1 MCKLWQAGYQNNE
14 ETLGYRELV
23 KPSPQTSLLKY
34 VDVSTAWKAA
44 LFLGLVVYAINFS
57 HGALAALPAALKQ
70 ATYTFFVSGFIL
82 RLCERLARNNALGR
96 MALPL
101 ATLVPSAIAI
111 GLTYLMHSL
120 KGTPAPFYSTV
131 PTILMVFPSFAVWG
145 WRAQRPAVG
154 NDS

>member
-1 MCKLWQAGYQNNE
+1 MKYKNNG
-14 ETLGYRELV
+14 ETLDNSDVMKASPKSLV
-23 KPSPQTSLLKY
+23 LKY

-70 ATYTFFVSGFIL
+70 TIYTFFVSGFIL
-82 RLCERLARNNALGR
+82 RLCERLARNNALGV
-96 MALPL
+96 MSLPL

-131 PTILMVFPSFAVWG
+131 PTILMVFPAFAVWG
-145 WRAQRPAVG
+145 WRAQRPAVES
-154 NDS
+154 NP

>member
-1 MCKLWQAGYQNNE
+1 MKAL
-14 ETLGYRELV
+14 
-23 KPSPQTSLLKY
+23 PHSFLLKY

-57 HGALAALPAALKQ
+57 HGAMAALPAALKQ
-70 ATYTFFVSGFIL
+70 AIYTFFVSGFIL
-82 RLCERLARNNALGR
+82 RLCERLAKNNALGV

-131 PTILMVFPSFAVWG
+131 PTILMVFPAFAVWG
-145 WRAQRPAVG
+145 WRARQPVIDNCA
-154 NDS
+154 